1 MEELLVKLFGWSR
14 TTYFSW
20 KKEKRPIIDLVH
32 KYLDEESIQEF
43 LDTGKI
49 SKFELLGDSKD
60 QLEELNDLVV
70 DNAIYSA
77 KAKLITVFESSLVD
91 FLNTYYS
98 KDILRQIL
106 KDMSEEDDADLI
118 PSNAKAKLVERIKGF
133 EAGFAKK
140 PKKELLSK
148 IINRN
153 FSKVEVYTMV
163 KYPEEVFDYVGY
175 FGKAK

>member
-1 MEELLVKLFGWSR
+1 MEDLLVKLFGWSR

-32 KYLDEESIQEF
+32 RYLDEESIQEF

-49 SKFELLGDSKD
+49 AKFEFIGSSKD
-60 QLEELNDLVV
+60 KLDEMSDLMI
-70 DNAIYSA
+70 DNAIYTA
-77 KAKLITVFESSLVD
+77 KSKLVSVFESTLVD

-98 KDILRQIL
+98 KEILQQIL
-106 KDMSEEDDADLI
+106 KDMSDENEVDLV
-118 PSNAKAKLVERIKGF
+118 PMNAKAKLVERIKGF
-133 EAGFAKK
+133 EAGFVKK

-153 FSKVEVYTMV
+153 FSKIEIYAMV
-163 KYPEEVFDYVGY
+163 KYPKEVFDYVGY
-175 FGKAK
+175 LGKSK

>member
-106 KDMSEEDDADLI
+106 KDMSDEDDADLI
-118 PSNAKAKLVERIKGF
+118 LRNAKAKLVERIKGF

-153 FSKVEVYTMV
+153 FSKVEVYAMV
-163 KYPEEVFDYVGY
+163 KYPEKVFDYVGY

>member
-1 MEELLVKLFGWSR
+1 MEELLVQLFGWSR

-77 KAKLITVFESSLVD
+77 KAKLVTVFESSLVD

-106 KDMSEEDDADLI
+106 ADMSEENDADLT

-148 IINRN
+148 IIHRN
-153 FSKVEVYTMV
+153 FSKVEVYAMV

>member
-43 LDTGKI
+43 LDTGRI
-49 SKFELLGDSKD
+49 SKFEFLGNPNDKLD
-60 QLEELNDLVV
+60 EMNDLII
-70 DNAIYSA
+70 DNAIYTT

-106 KDMSEEDDADLI
+106 KDMSEENDADLI

-133 EAGFAKK
+133 EAGFSKK
-140 PKKELLSK
+140 PKNELLSK
-148 IINRN
+148 IIHRN
-153 FSKVEVYTMV
+153 FSKVEVYAMV